1 MDFEQ
6 PHPGH
11 TPAAGDVAAVG
22 FPYQFLCQQPIPPEC
37 LSRYSTLSEA
47 LGSPQASL
55 EDISL
60 VEEGAVSPAPSD
72 QTCSDM
78 PNDESASLVG
88 GPYPSLWQGT
98 ILSEFS
104 ALAGALGSPH
114 VQEASPEGILP
125 FEEATLSVAPS
136 DQTCSYMSGNESAE
150 PVGGPFQRYEPVVQ
164 YKYRDGGG
172 VARSPTAVDYCVGT
186 LDFLPLGKYLLEGI
200 QFMLDGNSRAW
211 GDMNEHHKPSFRIN
225 WQDPTGDCKY
235 SPFSTQRNI
244 PKGITKAEL
253 ARKINEWIGEFIER
267 AHPETFANAAWRVG
281 DGYITNDHIGLRSVR
296 YVSSGTLVADIV
308 VFR

>member
-6 PHPGH
+6 PQPGR
-11 TPAAGDVAAVG
+11 TPAAEDVAAVG
-22 FPYQFLCQQPIPPEC
+22 FPYHVLCQQPIPPEC

-47 LGSPQASL
+47 LGSPRASL

-60 VEEGAVSPAPSD
+60 VEEGAVPPAPSD

-78 PNDESASLVG
+78 LDDESASLVG
-88 GPYPSLWQGT
+88 GRCPSLCQGT
-98 ILSEFS
+98 ILGEYS

-114 VQEASPEGILP
+114 VQEAALEGILP

-136 DQTCSYMSGNESAE
+136 DQTCSYMSDNESAG
-150 PVGGPFQRYEPVVQ
+150 PVGGPFQRYEHVSQ
-164 YKYRDGGG
+164 YEYHGGG
-172 VARSPTAVDYCVGT
+172 APRSPDAVVYSVGT
-186 LDFLPLGKYLLEGI
+186 LKFLPLGKYLIEGT
-200 QFMLDGNSRAW
+200 QCMLDGNSRAW
-211 GDMNEHHKPSFRIN
+211 EDMNAHHKPSFRIN

-235 SPFSTQRNI
+235 SPFNTQRNI

-253 ARKINEWIGEFIER
+253 ARKINEWIGEFIDR
-267 AHPETFANAAWRVG
+267 AHPETFTNAAWRVG
-281 DGYITNDHIGLRSVR
+281 DGYITIDHIGLRSVR
-296 YVSSGTLVADIV
+296 YVSSGTLMADIV